1 MNTGVMQ
8 EQTRAAIDQFSI
20 KATGPDVA
28 MSTLSGGN
36 QQKVVLAREL
46 ALDPKL
52 LLAAQPTRG
61 LDVGAAE
68 YVHERLLSAR
78 DSGMAIM
85 LISTEL
91 EEVLALS
98 DRIMVMYEGKSMGL
112 VDASQASREMLGL
125 MMAGVS
131 LENIENGMSQ

>member
-1 MNTGVMQ
+1 
-8 EQTRAAIDQFSI
+8 
-20 KATGPDVA
+20 
-28 MSTLSGGN
+28 
-36 QQKVVLAREL
+36 
-46 ALDPKL
+46 
-52 LLAAQPTRG
+52 
-61 LDVGAAE
+61 
-68 YVHERLLSAR
+68 
-78 DSGMAIM
+78 MAIL

-91 EEVLALS
+91 EEVLTLS